1 MSDFST
7 YEITVKVKIRVSA
20 YDKADAVEV
29 AREILSPVAGVISIE
44 KEGK

>member
-29 AREILSPVAGVISIE
+29 AREILSPVAGVLSV
-44 KEGK
+44 EGQGE